1 MRSLGRPKGAFGR
14 PLSPTDT
21 ISAPRFEVIHPPT
34 VTATP
39 TPTTTTTL
47 AGTAKRKA
55 STSVPRSSPVSPT
68 VVKRPRLDGE
78 QDELTL
84 GAEPIAG
91 GSSDAAAAVEV
102 AVPGVANEPEAEPSV
117 AVVASELAIKR
128 EAEEDEHMDHVEA
141 ATLPLADVDV
151 NVPDHDLLPGLDGAD
166 TVRGVSIT
174 SSEAAHI
181 EQVLDVTIPEPE
193 PGLTEDGVPPARDA
207 RGGSE
212 SSADFVP
219 PPAHFDGGR
228 QAQDGVGA
236 LHAAS
241 SPLQGFSAAASNATP
256 PPSSPGPSP
265 REKGKE
271 KEKVPLFLPSPS
283 GSPGPFVHDEDA
295 QSDASAA
302 PRLPGSRK
310 GKGRMLD
317 ADLDLIQFADGDGA
331 SEVSST
337 VSRKRRRTNRAY
349 ILAPP
354 LPEYAASLRGNE
366 IVWWGSQSPSS
377 SVAGGSRDGTP
388 SATSAS
394 ERASPAE
401 EHELEDELAEL
412 RGRLLFTGESVCDK
426 DVNRGSCVAADK
438 EVGPVAESEPDS
450 DGEGRRWDGIVVFP
464 SHGLAEAL
472 FFFWIR
478 SGSCG

>member
-1 MRSLGRPKGAFGR
+1 M
-14 PLSPTDT
+14 
-21 ISAPRFEVIHPPT
+21 
-34 VTATP
+34 TATP
-39 TPTTTTTL
+39 TPTPT
-47 AGTAKRKA
+47 AAATAKRKA
-55 STSVPRSSPVSPT
+55 STSIPRASPVSPT

-84 GAEPIAG
+84 GAAPIVG
-91 GSSDAAAAVEV
+91 GSSDAAAAAVEV
-102 AVPGVANEPEAEPSV
+102 AVPGVADAEEHEAEPSV
-117 AVVASELAIKR
+117 AVVASEVAIKR

-141 ATLPLADVDV
+141 ATLPPAGVDVD
-151 NVPDHDLLPGLDGAD
+151 VPDHDLLPGLDGAD
-166 TVRGVSIT
+166 TMRGVSIT

-181 EQVLDVTIPEPE
+181 ERVLDVTTITEPEPE
-193 PGLTEDGVPPARDA
+193 HLEDGVPPRDA

-212 SSADFVP
+212 SSADLQLP
-219 PPAHFDGGR
+219 PPSYLGGAR
-228 QAQDGVGA
+228 QAQDGVRA
-236 LHAAS
+236 PDATS
-241 SPLQGFSAAASNATP
+241 SPLQGSATAASNATP
-256 PPSSPGPSP
+256 PPSSPVPSP
-265 REKGKE
+265 RENGEGKGKE